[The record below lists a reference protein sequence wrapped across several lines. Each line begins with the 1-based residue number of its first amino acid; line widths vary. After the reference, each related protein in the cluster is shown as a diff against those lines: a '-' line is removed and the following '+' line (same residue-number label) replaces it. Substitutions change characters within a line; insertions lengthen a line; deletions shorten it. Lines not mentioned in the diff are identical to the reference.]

1 MNKRPNIVFIFTDDQ
16 RYDTIAALGND
27 EIYTPNMDTL
37 VTEGTSFTRA
47 HIPGGTSIAVCMP
60 SRAML
65 HTGRTLFRLHGA
77 GESIPEDHA
86 LLGET
91 FQRADYT
98 TFGTGKWHN
107 SPRSYAR
114 SFSTG
119 GEIMFGGMADH
130 WNVPMC
136 RFDPSGRYPEATL
149 AINDPFVSNRETTRI
164 VDHVN
169 FGLHSTDILADF
181 TADFI
186 KGYDGEDPLFIY
198 TAFLAPHDPRT
209 MPEKFRRMYDPEKIR
224 VPESFAG
231 EHPFDFGI
239 RGIRDEK
246 LAPYPRTEEDTR
258 RQIAEYYAMITHLD
272 DGIGR
277 IMNALKE
284 KGIYEETIIVLAGD
298 NGLAVGRHGLFGK
311 QNHYEHSVRVPL
323 IFYGPGI
330 PRGERREEYA
340 YLLDIFP
347 TLCDLV
353 ELDTP
358 STVEGHSLRQ
368 IIRGGGKPVREGLY
382 FAYTDL
388 VRSYKNDRYK
398 LMLYCHKDKNH
409 VQTFDC
415 AEDDM
420 ELNNLA
426 EDPAMKDTIA
436 DLYEELLICRD
447 SWDDTDS
454 PWGKRFWDR
463 FTENGGIP
471 S

>member
-1 MNKRPNIVFIFTDDQ
+1 
-16 RYDTIAALGND
+16 
-27 EIYTPNMDTL
+27 
-37 VTEGTSFTRA
+37 
-47 HIPGGTSIAVCMP
+47 
-60 SRAML
+60 
-65 HTGRTLFRLHGA
+65 
-77 GESIPEDHA
+77 
-86 LLGET
+86 
-91 FQRADYT
+91 
-98 TFGTGKWHN
+98 
-107 SPRSYAR
+107 
-114 SFSTG
+114 
-119 GEIMFGGMADH
+119 MFGGMADH

-284 KGIYEETIIVLAGD
+284 KGIYEETIIVLAAD
-298 NGLAVGRHGLFGK
+298 NGLAVGRQGL
-311 QNHYEHSVRVPL
+311 
-323 IFYGPGI
+323 
-330 PRGERREEYA
+330 
-340 YLLDIFP
+340 
-347 TLCDLV
+347 
-353 ELDTP
+353 
-358 STVEGHSLRQ
+358 
-368 IIRGGGKPVREGLY
+368 
-382 FAYTDL
+382 
-388 VRSYKNDRYK
+388 
-398 LMLYCHKDKNH
+398 
-409 VQTFDC
+409 
-415 AEDDM
+415 
-420 ELNNLA
+420 
-426 EDPAMKDTIA
+426 
-436 DLYEELLICRD
+436 
-447 SWDDTDS
+447 
-454 PWGKRFWDR
+454 
-463 FTENGGIP
+463 
-471 S
+471 